1 MEHDYN
7 IHLKAVIWQ
16 TQIRFLIL
24 LVKYPKARPMV
35 MEKRAKQAGVLV
47 GKSMILIKYIG
58 RDENKIKFREVEFT
72 RNAKLK

>member
-1 MEHDYN
+1 
-7 IHLKAVIWQ
+7 
-16 TQIRFLIL
+16 
-24 LVKYPKARPMV
+24 MV